1 LEGLEG
7 RVCTFQIP
15 LALHGFFQLTRI
27 ELNCCIMKTTK
38 SILILAVVY
47 LLQGCAIVRP
57 GEVGVDV
64 HFGKVQPSI
73 LQPGPQHIMGFA
85 GRKIEHFNTRIS
97 NYSQELNFHTKEG
110 IEVTSEITI
119 LYHLIPDSAIHVYQ
133 KFGARYQKTVIE
145 DNLITILRQTGL
157 AYQATQLITERNAI
171 ENTIKEKMNA
181 VIGKYGFAMDL
192 VMLKQIDLPKA
203 VVETIE
209 AQLNADEIAKKTK
222 IENEIKRNQLDFEL
236 EKQKK
241 EKEMQIVTERMQIN
255 FNIEKEKKE
264 AERLLI
270 AAEAIKKQQAIIN
283 STLNDRLIRYK
294 SLEITRE
301 LVASKNAKVIVTD
314 GKSPVIINEN

>member
-1 LEGLEG
+1 MI
-7 RVCTFQIP
+7 TAF
-15 LALHGFFQLTRI
+15 
-27 ELNCCIMKTTK
+27 M
-38 SILILAVVY
+38 

-64 HFGKVQPSI
+64 HFGKVKPAVMK
-73 LQPGPQHIMGFA
+73 PGPHHFMGFI
-85 GRKIEHFNTRIS
+85 GRKIERFDTRIV
-97 NYSQELNFHTKEG
+97 NYSRELNFHTKEG
-110 IEVTSEITI
+110 IEVSSEITI
-119 LYHLIPDSAIHVYQ
+119 LYHIVPDSIIRIYQ
-133 KFGARYQKTVIE
+133 DFGGGYQETVIE

-157 AYQATQLITERNAI
+157 EYKATQLITERNTI

-181 VIGKYGFAMDL
+181 VIRDYGFAMDL
-192 VMLKQIDLPKA
+192 VMLKEVDLPQA

-241 EKEMQIVTERMQIN
+241 EKEMAIITERMQID
-255 FNIEKEKKE
+255 FNIEKQKKE

-270 AAEAIKKQQAIIN
+270 EAEAIKKQQAIIN
-283 STLNDRLIRYK
+283 ATLNDRLIKYK

-301 LVASKNAKVIVTD
+301 LVGSKNTKVIVTD
-314 GKSPVIINEN
+314 GKSPVIVNDN

>member
-1 LEGLEG
+1 
-7 RVCTFQIP
+7 
-15 LALHGFFQLTRI
+15 
-27 ELNCCIMKTTK
+27 MKTIK
-38 SILILAVVY
+38 IIMPFVAVC
-47 LLQGCAIVRP
+47 LLQSCAIVRP

-64 HFGKVQPSI
+64 HFGKVQPKI
-73 LQPGPQHIMGFA
+73 LKPGPQHIMNFA
-85 GRKIEHFNTRIS
+85 GKKIEHFNTRIS

-119 LYHLIPDSAIHVYQ
+119 LYHLVPDSAIQVYQ
-133 KFGARYQKTVIE
+133 KFGAKYQKTVVE

-157 AYQATQLITERNAI
+157 AYKATQLITERSAI
-171 ENTIKEKMNA
+171 ENTIKEKMNG
-181 VIGKYGFAMDL
+181 VIEKYGFAMDL
-192 VMLKQIDLPKA
+192 VLLKQVDLPAA

-255 FNIEKEKKE
+255 FNIEKEKRE

-283 STLNDRLIRYK
+283 STLNDRLLKYK
-294 SLEITRE
+294 SLEITKE
-301 LVASKNAKVIVTD
+301 LITSKNSKVIITD
-314 GKSPVIINEN
+314 GKSPVIVNEN

>member
-1 LEGLEG
+1 
-7 RVCTFQIP
+7 
-15 LALHGFFQLTRI
+15 
-27 ELNCCIMKTTK
+27 MKTINIIM
-38 SILILAVVY
+38 SLVAVC
-47 LLQGCAIVRP
+47 LLQSCAIVRP

-64 HFGKVQPSI
+64 HFGRVQPNI
-73 LQPGPQHIMGFA
+73 LQPGPQHIMSFA

-97 NYSQELNFHTKEG
+97 NYSKELNFHTKEG

-133 KFGARYQKTVIE
+133 KFGTRYQKTVVE

-157 AYQATQLITERNAI
+157 AYKATQLITERNTI
-171 ENTIKEKMNA
+171 EDIIKEKMNA

-255 FNIEKEKKE
+255 FNIEKEKLE

-301 LVASKNAKVIVTD
+301 LVSSKNSKVIVTD
-314 GKSPVIINEN
+314 GKSPVIVNEN